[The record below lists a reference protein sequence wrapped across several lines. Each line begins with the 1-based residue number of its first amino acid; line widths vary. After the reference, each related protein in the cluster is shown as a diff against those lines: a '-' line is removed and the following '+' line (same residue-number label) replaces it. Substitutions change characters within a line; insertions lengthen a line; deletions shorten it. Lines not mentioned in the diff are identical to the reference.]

1 MGAAGQTAT
10 EIAPREVDRLLILPL
25 LVRLVFAIPAPPQHH
40 EAPPVVLRK
49 AGDGEVS
56 IPLRG
61 RPHLLVFFSTW
72 CRSCPQYVS
81 YLLRMPELR
90 RGNVQLVPIDVA
102 AAELPGD
109 PEAFWRRIRTKEPLY
124 LDELGQIADSFE
136 VKDLPAAVLIDRH
149 GRIVAT
155 FHSAPSRGEIAGLLR
170 KLG

>member
-1 MGAAGQTAT
+1 MG
-10 EIAPREVDRLLILPL
+10 RVVFLLILPL
-25 LVRLVFAIPAPPQHH
+25 LMRLVLAAPVLSPGH
-40 EAPPVVLRK
+40 EAPPVVLRR

-61 RPHLLVFFSTW
+61 SPHLLVFFSTW

-81 YLLRMPELR
+81 YLVRMPELR
-90 RGNVQLVPIDVA
+90 RSGVRIVPIDVA

-109 PEAFWRRIRTKEPLY
+109 PEAFWRRIGARQPLY

-136 VKDLPAAVLIDRH
+136 VKDLPATVLVDSR

-155 FHSAPSRGEIAGLLR
+155 FQAAPSRRTVARLLKSLR
-170 KLG
+170 